1 MLKYCNLEVMQ
12 DPRVTGEDTPSANAS
27 PVKANV
33 SEAFTKTNPPSLVS
47 HRLETLGGIGDLDY
61 LTHIVFRM
69 YECFDVP
76 AEDPNR
82 FRIEILLSTGIG
94 LDPFKQNVIREFGIA
109 NEELRRKEAEV
120 SGTKNASRRSKD
132 YPAGAVEP
140 PSALAQGAVLPVLQ
154 QFPIQNDNAGIVR
167 GPGDI
172 AEKAEGGETYLTLN
186 SFETYLWKF
195 RRKTPGAYS
204 EISRRELTMNLGK
217 NEGDGSGSY
226 ASQSEWERSNP
237 SPKKKPDA
245 VVKTPAKKDKKKD
258 KSKKKGSDS
267 DSD

>member
-1 MLKYCNLEVMQ
+1 M
-12 DPRVTGEDTPSANAS
+12 
-27 PVKANV
+27 
-33 SEAFTKTNPPSLVS
+33 
-47 HRLETLGGIGDLDY
+47 
-61 LTHIVFRM
+61 
-69 YECFDVP
+69 
-76 AEDPNR
+76 
-82 FRIEILLSTGIG
+82 
-94 LDPFKQNVIREFGIA
+94 
-109 NEELRRKEAEV
+109 

-172 AEKAEGGETYLTLN
+172 AEKTEGGETFLTLN
-186 SFETYLWKF
+186 SLETYLWKF

-217 NEGDGSGSY
+217 TRATGPGRTPPSRSGSDPTR
-226 ASQSEWERSNP
+226 ARR
-237 SPKKKPDA
+237 KPDA
-245 VVKTPAKKDKKKD
+245 VVKAPAKKDKKKD